1 MPDKVKVLYDALSG
15 EYDLGKFEDFKSKMS
30 DQAKRKTLYE
40 AVGKSY
46 DLGSFQDF
54 ESKIAPSGPV
64 PAAKAR
70 PTTSLP
76 TFQEQVEYM
85 TPLVPQEVKPSK
97 YQESVNKDKSEIGKT
112 LSTLYNGM
120 IGSFETLTKF
130 ATELPAA
137 FPITPYQFAPVDIGG
152 LAEQA
157 RAYRDLP
164 LEERLKTAKEGRK
177 GIEEAFD
184 VVRSGYTTRQEEQA
198 LKGQF
203 DVMDGI
209 GLKDVQ
215 ALIGM
220 SGGLAT
226 DMALG
231 AATGG
236 TTFVAQGMQNSY
248 EDFDAAAEKSGYKI
262 DPAARNLYGLAGG
275 IINGV
280 LEKFAVDKIVGDVPV
295 FRDLQRKVI
304 ANVLKNTANVTGK
317 RAVDA
322 IEEAAV
328 AEIRALTNNY
338 KRIGYRALV
347 EGGTE
352 GAQAALEDGAKFA
365 ANAVQGN
372 EVFNQDEIA
381 KGFVSNVV
389 NSAVAG
395 GIFGPVFGAGA
406 DLAFGKNVNT
416 EILTDISNA
425 KTAEDLDAIRQELT
439 KTFDENNFSQ
449 EERDIIMNNAN
460 RYAQIKQTIPEGT
473 PALSQSVAIPK
484 IEQRMKLDE
493 EINKKTEYINTV
505 DEAFRASEEQEL
517 SFLQDNRASL
527 NDEIRGIVS
536 NDVFNFTE
544 ENGKYYKSLE
554 GGAKEEISK
563 NRYDLEQIKRGNYA
577 TQTSEGKVQEVG
589 SEGDIIQPEGTQTVQ
604 DQEADKANVGYRYIV
619 GEEGDD
625 VPVTALL
632 NKKVRIKGQPA
643 ILYQQGQTVEARI
656 IGTNRIIEIGNVNK
670 LMNELPE
677 AYEIE
682 VDETLVTE
690 TPQGFRI
697 EGQSLQNKNENP
709 LDAIGLDQ
717 NGNVMNV
724 VLTTPAGK
732 RRKFRGQVAQDL
744 AYQIQLKEILKDEEQ
759 FEEFLAREHQAELD
773 AAAQPTTQ
781 QEPEQ
786 VQEPAQE
793 QAVGAN
799 ETISPRDVE
808 PTYGRVTDRGA
819 DVRIKNPNRLQRKV
833 LADARRVASALETLI
848 PRTTGQTV
856 QISLHDDSSFE
867 EAVVAAGGTQ
877 QDATSRGFYMST
889 DGSIHLN
896 MDNLDT
902 DTVLHEGFHPV
913 LDFVEA
919 TNPAKINEFYNKL
932 ASIPGAEAI
941 IAKAKE
947 LYGEGDAHKKE
958 AITDF
963 VAAVADGRVV
973 VNPSNFQKI
982 KAFVLNLVK
991 SLGIGSGQ
999 KLLNVKDETGL
1010 VELSKYITEQFTSEF
1025 GLVSIADIERFVIN
1039 DNYAESGN
1047 QGVVAASGTINP
1059 DNIQQSKVS
1068 NVNPIQFSKAKT
1080 FEEVEL
1086 VKLPVKSMT
1095 DVYNQFGGRA
1105 IAINSDPTKVGMLKM
1120 ISGKEI
1126 FMYGGP
1132 NYTALKPNV
1141 DDNIGFASTR
1151 IQKPNQISKILNT
1164 LFSDSNG
1171 EGVVLVT
1178 TQAPESMLGNAYAL
1192 EYTLDAISELPKS
1205 VLRTAQFRN
1214 EFFGKDIAEIK
1225 NAFGEKEYA
1234 EFVKK
1239 FRGADLSNPNVM
1251 NEMIQTLLTDVGNN
1265 FVARNAL
1272 VSNMLAGIVKKSS
1285 RAGMKDQPGYIS
1297 KDPNKFI
1304 AKQLM
1309 DRFDLNEEKLLY
1321 EIGENGVVK
1330 EFMDN
1335 GNWGFVTNG
1344 FASNGK
1350 IVPSE
1355 IQEKGVTHP
1364 QFNAKF
1370 YGKDPFI
1377 LDGGYLID
1385 RLFLPQDIITDIG
1398 KPYTKKASIM
1408 VAGSMYP
1415 KGPIEKVESPDVK
1428 GVPQF
1433 QKQYADEKIVT
1444 QKEVAPGK
1452 KLFNEPNPEAA
1463 IFEEEFKKSK
1473 GIDTPEPAPITKLD
1487 ENKSKAI
1494 ADVYDK
1500 LVDNPSDPEVQSA
1513 YQAMADETMEQYNAI
1528 KKSGVKVEIWDGQGE
1543 PYKNSGEMISDVRD
1557 NKHMYIFSTEEGF
1570 GDTPITDKQRQQN
1583 ALLRDSGVKDINGK
1597 TMLINDIFRF
1607 VHDYFGHTRLGNSFG
1622 AIGEENAWNVHSR
1635 MYSPLARRAMTT
1647 ETRGQN
1653 SWVNFNKSLRNADGT
1668 MKKKGDEGYVPPAQR
1683 PFADQKMALLP
1694 EQFSQIEEAYS
1705 VSEDL
1710 EKAPQFQKAPT
1721 KPLAK
1726 KGIVGIAKLAA
1737 KEQFRYG
1744 ALGKEGVILKEKKA
1758 GELSAELVKAEK
1770 YAKDA
1775 ILLTKKYKN
1784 SVSKTDVIDFMTGQP
1799 VQGNLPADLATA
1811 LTNAREHVDNLT
1823 ERLIQLGVI
1832 DDQETIDYY
1841 RDNKGKY
1848 LLRSYEAIDYNEKFG
1863 ISQALY
1869 GKGLNVDNVAKKL
1882 KNVDKSVVDAALK
1895 FLADRAMA
1903 QNSSLS
1909 EADAMKQARIEANGL
1924 LSNAE
1929 EYVMQRGLT
1938 GSTNIK
1944 SVSER
1949 LSDKDFS
1956 PELRALMGEYSDPI
1970 YNYYASVFKI
1980 ASLTSSRQYLNS
1992 MKDYGMGKFIFP
2004 YKTEDATVQIA
2015 GEGSK
2020 GLEPLNGMYTFPEI
2034 YEALKKAENDKPM
2047 LITQLAG
2054 RVRKFKTVYNPATHI
2069 KNVIGNT
2076 GFAISNGHWNYMP
2089 EAYKYMRA
2097 SIVGGDDKD
2106 VMRMMDTLNRY
2117 GVLNNTLGIGELKQ
2131 YFKRNENVDDFL
2143 TQIYMA
2149 GGKNKAMAG
2158 KVAETAKDVVTR
2170 QIPKFIEKAYQ
2181 IEDDLFKILGF
2192 VNESNRYAKAIYQ
2205 KPYQKLTEEQKKDI
2219 DGIASEIVKDT
2230 YPTFT
2235 RVPKFVKS
2243 LSKVLFMGNF
2253 LSFPVE
2259 SVRVQYNALA
2269 LARKEIL
2276 SGNPRLKAV
2285 GASRIAGAVAYNS
2298 IFSSMVY
2305 YGFSLAGAGLT
2316 GMLGVMNGDDEDETE
2331 NSKAIQ
2337 RYVAPWNNN
2346 SDKYPTT
2353 FADGKLTYYDIG
2365 SLDSYSYQKR
2375 VWNAFWSN
2383 INNKEGFNKAISE
2396 SMAEGLDPWLQ
2407 RDFVLENFNKLMTN
2421 QNNSIYNPKDN
2432 AWKQWQDKSIFV
2444 AKQMGPGFV
2453 GASMKIADSYTKGD
2467 YEKAT
2472 NEAYSQIVRRYDV
2485 DLEKQFKLFI
2495 NVDNTSKN
2503 SKIGF
2508 KDAFR
2513 NTENIYKKAKESGA
2527 KGAELNDAYREA
2539 VDKYKKQIEI
2549 VRDYYNSAV
2558 RGGVPA
2564 QNLNKILNASG
2575 FKGPIKEGVIKGRF
2589 NFPDNMYI
2597 KK

>member
-15 EYDLGKFEDFKSKMS
+15 EYDLGGFEDFKSKMS
-30 DQAKRKTLYE
+30 DQTKRKTLYE

-46 DLGSFQDF
+46 DLGSFEDF

-70 PTTSLP
+70 PTSALP

-85 TPLVPQEVKPSK
+85 TPVVPQEVKPSK

-137 FPITPYQFAPVDIGG
+137 FPITPYQFSPVDIGR

-589 SEGDIIQPEGTQTVQ
+589 AEGDIIQPEGTQTVQ

-632 NKKVRIKGQPA
+632 NKKVRINGQPA

-709 LDAIGLDQ
+709 LDAISLDQ

-819 DVRIKNPNRLQRKV
+819 DVRIKNPNKLQRKV

-1385 RLFLPQDIITDIG
+1385 RLFLPQDIITDSG

-1557 NKHMYIFSTEEGF
+1557 NKHMYIYSTEEGF

-1583 ALLRDSGVKDINGK
+1583 ALLRDSGVKDVKGK
-1597 TMLINDIFRF
+1597 TMLINDVFRF

-1694 EQFSQIEEAYS
+1694 EEFSQIEEAYS

-1823 ERLIQLGVI
+1823 ERLIQLGVV

-2149 GGKNKAMAG
+2149 GGKNKAMVG

-2205 KPYQKLTEEQKKDI
+2205 KPYQKLTEEQKNDI

-2243 LSKVLFMGNF
+2243 LSKVLFLGNF

-2444 AKQMGPGFV
+2444 AKQMGPGFI

-2539 VDKYKKQIEI
+2539 VDKYKEQIGI